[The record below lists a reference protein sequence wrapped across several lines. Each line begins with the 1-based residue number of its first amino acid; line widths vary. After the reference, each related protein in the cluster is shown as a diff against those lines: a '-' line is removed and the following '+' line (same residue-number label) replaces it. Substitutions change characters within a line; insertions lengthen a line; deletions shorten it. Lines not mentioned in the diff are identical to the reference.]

1 MGEGSGF
8 VEKPMTPEAFCDHFI
23 LDHHLLPAAERE
35 KLEPVAPSS
44 IYEVIKILDGVP
56 IFFEDH
62 MARLRQSLRLSGA
75 SMPFTEAE
83 ILSDIRRLEEV
94 TRCGRVNARI
104 VLIPRAD
111 VPGLRID
118 FFRTPPP
125 DAVAYARGIRTIL
138 FSGERETPNVKT
150 FRDSFKERVRAALT
164 AASAYEA
171 LLLDEHGNI
180 TEGSRS
186 NLFFLREGSLHTP
199 PAERVLLGVTRRK
212 VMDLCRA
219 HGIAVTEECLHRSGL
234 DALQGAFI
242 TGTTVD
248 VLPVAAIGEQ
258 RLESAASPL
267 IQKIIWEFAEEVA
280 RYIEQRKSAS
290 G

>member
-1 MGEGSGF
+1 
-8 VEKPMTPEAFCDHFI
+8 MTPEAFCDHFI
-23 LDHHLLPAAERE
+23 LDHRLLPAAERE
-35 KLEPVAPSS
+35 KLDPAAPSS

-56 IFFEDH
+56 IFFEAH
-62 MARLRQSLRLSGA
+62 MARLRKSIRLSGA
-75 SMPFTEAE
+75 AMPFTEAE
-83 ILSDIRRLEEV
+83 ILSDIRRLAEA
-94 TRCGRVNARI
+94 TRCGCVNARI
-104 VLIPRAD
+104 VLTRMAD
-111 VPGLRID
+111 RPGLRID
-118 FFRTPPP
+118 FFRTEPP
-125 DAVAYARGIRTIL
+125 DAAACARGVRTIL

-150 FRDSFKERVRAALT
+150 LGDSFKERVRAALT

-171 LLLDEHGNI
+171 LLLDEQGNI

-186 NLFFLREGSLHTP
+186 NLFFLREGRLHTP

-248 VLPVAAIGEQ
+248 VLPVAAIGER
-258 RLESAASPL
+258 RLESAASPV
-267 IQKIIWEFAEEVA
+267 IQKIIREFAREVS
-280 RYIEQRKSAS
+280 RYIEQRRSAS